1 MVDVPN
7 GPLNTQGMSDD
18 EDSNRPLEAHGMVM
32 KHDFMR
38 AAGLS
43 EQQFNRLQAEGLIEV
58 FFRGDEA
65 FGLRD
70 DTLPTAATLRA
81 VGIPV
86 PDDYLDRLQIDLP
99 PDHQPTPGAATW
111 TIGWD

>member
-1 MVDVPN
+1 
-7 GPLNTQGMSDD
+7 MSDD

-58 FFRGDEA
+58 FCRRPRE
-65 FGLRD
+65 
-70 DTLPTAATLRA
+70 TARRRPRSCPLADMRTAR
-81 VGIPV
+81 
-86 PDDYLDRLQIDLP
+86 
-99 PDHQPTPGAATW
+99 
-111 TIGWD
+111 